1 MAIYNGTS
9 GPDNYSGT
17 SGADS
22 ILGFAGNDF
31 LSGNGGNDT
40 INGGMG
46 ADSLFGNAGFDFI
59 FGDNDNDRIDG
70 GSEADDLFGNA
81 NNDLL
86 FGNTGNDEMYG
97 GSGFDTVQGGDQ
109 DDLLFGDND
118 NDRVEGGNGNDTLTG
133 GSGND
138 YLAGNAGNDFYTGNS
153 GADTFFVQAAELGQI
168 GDRNS
173 GEGDQVIFDGPP
185 PPSPASASTSSFAL
199 SSSETTS
206 QEEPYIIEFARQG
219 DDLLF
224 RTSWWEEGEYD
235 VMQNAGGD
243 IDNIPLLL
251 KSIGSFISA
260 TPIEQAPDPVE
271 SPEPEV
277 DILTGLLEGRAFFQE
292 QLDNYVPGES
302 AFTEQLLIEMI
313 AEMDARISGDSAFIP
328 VEEVEP
334 DFSLIT
340 EQVFLMEAPASP
352 AFATLS
358 GFSDS
363 ALADAATA
371 NLDLP
376 EGSKVFFVPSGYF
389 DFV

>member
-1 MAIYNGTS
+1 MAVFNGTS

-17 SGADS
+17 SGNDS

-46 ADSLFGNAGFDFI
+46 ADS
-59 FGDNDNDRIDG
+59 
-70 GSEADDLFGNA
+70 LFGNA

-118 NDRVEGGNGNDTLTG
+118 NDRVEGGNGNDILTS

-153 GADTFFVQAAELGQI
+153 GADTFFVQAAELGRI
-168 GDRNS
+168 GDFNRN
-173 GEGDQVIFDGPP
+173 EGDVIQYDGPP
-185 PPSPASASTSSFAL
+185 PPLPASASTSSFAL

-206 QEEPYIIEFARQG
+206 QEPYIIEFARQG

-340 EQVFLMEAPASP
+340 EQVFLVEAPATTG
-352 AFATLS
+352 FARLS

-376 EGSKVFFVPSGYF
+376 EEAEVFFVPSGYF